1 MTTTAN
7 LRNALLERGVTR
19 SYSIAFT
26 PRCGSTALTHLL
38 AKAGLGNPTE
48 YFQYPYEP
56 SEYWNW
62 LSGRTVSERLV
73 ELVAGYQVNG
83 IFASKQAHDHRA
95 FLEGQLEMEL
105 GLPVVHLDEIL
116 PDHRWLFMHRADLVE
131 QAISVH
137 VARSSG
143 VWHVLSGEDAPEKPA
158 VAYDFLAILARLHQ
172 LMGAQF
178 NWELYFRTRGIHP
191 LVIRYED
198 FVADTP
204 TTWAAILA
212 HLGKDGAPGSAPRL
226 DADSGLERISGRWH
240 DVYADLRARFV
251 RDFLDTGKDRVWN
264 EVGDDLARWGRFL
277 DQAGSHQ
284 EPSL

>member
-1 MTTTAN
+1 MTTIAD
-7 LRNALLERGVTR
+7 LRNALLARGVTR

-83 IFASKQAHDHRA
+83 IFAAKQAHDHRA

-105 GLPVVHLDEIL
+105 GLPVLHIDEIL
-116 PDHRWLFMHRADLVE
+116 PDHRWIFMHRADLVD

-143 VWHVLSGEDAPEKPA
+143 VWHVPSGMGAPERPA
-158 VAYDFLAILARLHQ
+158 VAYDYLSILARLHQ
-172 LMGAQF
+172 LMEAQF
-178 NWELYFRTRGIHP
+178 NWELYFRTRGIRP
-191 LVIRYED
+191 LVVRYED
-198 FVADTP
+198 FVADTG
-204 TTWAAILA
+204 TAWASILA
-212 HLGKDGAPGSAPRL
+212 YLGAEVEPGAAPRL
-226 DADSGLERISGRWH
+226 EMDAGLDRLSDRWH
-240 DVYADLRARFV
+240 DVYAELRARFV
-251 RDFLDTGKDRVWN
+251 RDFLDIGKDRVWN
-264 EVGDDLARWGRFL
+264 EVGDELARWGTFL
-277 DQAGSHQ
+277 DQDGWRDG
-284 EPSL
+284 PPL